1 MNKRDPVCGMVVDTE
16 SAVAHSS
23 FLEADYF
30 FCSTACQRTFETRP
44 EQFLSESQ
52 SLGDDASAVQ
62 AKVHNDPPFTEAGGI
77 VSPMFGSAGSG
88 GAEYERIRKEP
99 DR

>member
-1 MNKRDPVCGMVVDTE
+1 MMVDTE
-16 SAVAHSS
+16 SAVAHSWH
-23 FLEADYF
+23 LGTDYF
-30 FCSTACQRTFETRP
+30 FCSTACQHTFDAHP

-52 SLGDDASAVQ
+52 TLSADASA
-62 AKVHNDPPFTEAGGI
+62 AASKIHNDPPFTEAGGI

-99 DR
+99 TIDAPLQ